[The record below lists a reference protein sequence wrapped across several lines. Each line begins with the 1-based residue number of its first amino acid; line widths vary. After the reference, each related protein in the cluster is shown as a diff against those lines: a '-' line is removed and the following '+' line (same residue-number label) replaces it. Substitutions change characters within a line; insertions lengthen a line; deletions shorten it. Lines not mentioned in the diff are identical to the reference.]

1 MSGDGGSGTGAA
13 GGAAGGGATEA
24 VPGAADARSSVLPG
38 APGGRSIAV
47 LGLAR
52 SGRAAAELARA
63 VGDRVYASD
72 GGDSPALREAAAA
85 VRRAGG
91 EAEVGGHSAE
101 RLAACDLVVVSPGI
115 PPTAPILADPRVARI
130 PRISELEFAFRHLK
144 SPVIAVTGTNG
155 KSTTTALASHLLRT
169 AGLDAPA
176 AGNIGLALSEVA
188 RRASAPDWVVVEASS
203 FQLADIDTFAPR
215 IGVVTNLAPDHLDR
229 YRSVAAYYADK
240 ARLFE
245 NASDVSRWVLNG
257 EQPEV
262 LALAG
267 DAPGT
272 RYLFRVRGAPA
283 PGELGGFVTDGGE
296 LVLRTGAGE
305 TPLVH
310 ASELRILG
318 EHNRANA
325 LAAALAAVLA
335 GADPDAVR
343 EGLRSFR
350 ALSHRLEPIVERDGV
365 LWINDSKATN
375 VESTRVALR
384 SMTRPTVL
392 LLGGR
397 HKGEPYTTLL
407 PELRSHVRAVVAYGE
422 AAPIVVDDLSAEV
435 PVERV
440 DGSFEDVVAR
450 AVALAR
456 PGDAVLLS
464 PACASFDMFR
474 DYEDR
479 GRRFA
484 ALARGEEAHGA

>member
-1 MSGDGGSGTGAA
+1 M
-13 GGAAGGGATEA
+13 
-24 VPGAADARSSVLPG
+24 
-38 APGGRSIAV
+38 

-52 SGRAAAELARA
+52 SGRAAAELALA

-72 GGDSPALREAAAA
+72 GGDSPALREAAEA

-91 EAEVGGHSAE
+91 DAEVGGHSAE
-101 RLAACDLVVVSPGI
+101 RLATCDELVISPGI
-115 PPTAPILADPRVARI
+115 PPTAPILADPRVARL
-130 PRISELEFAFRHLK
+130 PKISELEYAFRHLRC
-144 SPVIAVTGTNG
+144 PVIAVTGTNG
-155 KSTTTALASHLLRT
+155 KSTTTALTSHLLRA

-188 RRASAPDWVVVEASS
+188 RRAAAPDWVVVEASS

-229 YRSVAAYYADK
+229 YPSVAAYYADK

-245 NASDVSRWVLNG
+245 NATDGSAWVLNG
-257 EQPEV
+257 EEPEV
-262 LALAG
+262 FALAG
-267 DAPGT
+267 AAPGR
-272 RYLFRVRGAPA
+272 RYVFRVHGALA
-283 PGELGGFVTDGGE
+283 PGVEGGFVTDAGE
-296 LVLRTGAGE
+296 LVLRTESGE

-310 ASELRILG
+310 ASELQILG

-335 GADPDAVR
+335 GADADAVR

-350 ALSHRLEPIVERDGV
+350 ALSHRLEPVVERDGV

-407 PELRSHVRAVVAYGE
+407 PELKSRVRAVVAYGE
-422 AAPIVVDDLSAEV
+422 AAPIVMDDLAAEV

-440 DGSFEDVVAR
+440 DAPFEAVVAR
-450 AVALAR
+450 AAALAR
-456 PGDAVLLS
+456 PGDVVLLS

-484 ALARGEEAHGA
+484 ALARGERPDGA